1 MRSPGHPSSL
11 PASVNPSRDADDLPQ
26 PAMPPLILVA
36 EDNDDN
42 RLIAT
47 AMLRHAGFR
56 VIEALSGAEVVRMAQ
71 VDHPDLILMDVG
83 LPDVDGWAATRS
95 IKADP
100 LTRDI
105 LIIAFTAHALPG
117 DRILARDAGCDG
129 YLAKPVELVR
139 LVREVRDTLA
149 ARTTANDRSAH

>member
-1 MRSPGHPSSL
+1 M
-11 PASVNPSRDADDLPQ
+11 NPSRDAADLP
-26 PAMPPLILVA
+26 PADTLPLILVA

-47 AMLRHAGFR
+47 AILRHSGFR
-56 VIEALSGAEVVRMAQ
+56 VIEALSGAEAVRMAQ
-71 VDHPDLILMDVG
+71 NERPDLILMDVG
-83 LPDVDGWAATRS
+83 LPDLDGWAATRT
-95 IKADP
+95 IKSDP

-117 DRILARDAGCDG
+117 DRVMAREAGCDG

-149 ARTTANDRSAH
+149 TRDTLGG

>member
-1 MRSPGHPSSL
+1 M
-11 PASVNPSRDADDLPQ
+11 NPSRDAADLP
-26 PAMPPLILVA
+26 PADTLPLILVA

-47 AMLRHAGFR
+47 AILRHSGFR
-56 VIEALSGAEVVRMAQ
+56 VIEALSGAEAVRMAQ
-71 VDHPDLILMDVG
+71 DERPDLILMDVG
-83 LPDVDGWAATRS
+83 LPDLDGWTATRT
-95 IKADP
+95 IKGDP

-117 DRILARDAGCDG
+117 DRVMAREAGCDG

-149 ARTTANDRSAH
+149 TRDTGGS

>member
-1 MRSPGHPSSL
+1 M
-11 PASVNPSRDADDLPQ
+11 NPSRDAADLP
-26 PAMPPLILVA
+26 PADTLPLILVA

-47 AMLRHAGFR
+47 AILRHSGFR
-56 VIEALSGAEVVRMAQ
+56 VIEALSGAEAVRMAYSE
-71 VDHPDLILMDVG
+71 HPDLILMDVG
-83 LPDVDGWAATRS
+83 LPDLDGWTATRT
-95 IKADP
+95 IKSDP
-100 LTRDI
+100 ITRDI

-117 DRILARDAGCDG
+117 DRVMAREAGCDG

-149 ARTTANDRSAH
+149 MRDTGGS

>member
-1 MRSPGHPSSL
+1 M
-11 PASVNPSRDADDLPQ
+11 NPSGDAADLP
-26 PAMPPLILVA
+26 PADTLPLILVA

-47 AMLRHAGFR
+47 AILRHSGFR
-56 VIEALSGAEVVRMAQ
+56 VIEALSGAEAVRMAHSE
-71 VDHPDLILMDVG
+71 HPDLILMDVG
-83 LPDVDGWAATRS
+83 LPDLDGWTATRT
-95 IKADP
+95 IKSDP
-100 LTRDI
+100 ITRDI

-117 DRILARDAGCDG
+117 DRVMAREAGCDG

-149 ARTTANDRSAH
+149 MRDTGGS